1 MKKRC
6 IITGGTGFLGRQY
19 CQEFIKN
26 GYFVFCVDINQQK
39 LKNIKKIYKKKIEI
53 INCNISSEESV
64 RNMYKKIGKNKYFD
78 VIINNAAIDAV
89 PYLNN
94 SKFNKYAS
102 ELQWQTELNVG
113 LKGAFFM
120 IKYFGEI
127 MYKHKSGSIINIGSD
142 LSVVAPNNDIYK
154 TSYKNYVKPITYSI
168 IKHGLLG
175 LTKYYASIYAK
186 NKVRVNMVSPGPVLN
201 KQKSQLVKELKKII
215 PMKRLASP
223 KDLFGIIKFLAG
235 EESTYITGQ
244 NIVVDGGKVII

>member
-6 IITGGTGFLGRQY
+6 IITGGAGFLGRQY
-19 CQEFIKN
+19 CEEFIKN

-39 LKNIKKIYKKKIEI
+39 LKNIKKICNKNIEI
-53 INCNISSEESV
+53 INCDISSEESV
-64 RNMYKKIGKNKYFD
+64 RNMYQKIGKNKYFD

-94 SKFNKYAS
+94 SKFNKYVS

-244 NIVVDGGKVII
+244 NIIVDGGKVII